1 MTYNR
6 SLMIGLVLLLASFGV
21 SAWLYPH
28 LPETMPRHWNAT
40 GNIDAYGPRAQ
51 VAFLMPA
58 IIAFT
63 WVLLIVLPRVSPHGF
78 RIDLFR
84 DVYGVV
90 TAGIIAV
97 LAFLHTI
104 TLLEAAGYALPLN
117 STTFV
122 AIGLLMLFLGNYMG
136 KLRKNFFI
144 GVRTPWT
151 LASDEVWARTHR
163 LTGWVFAV
171 AGVAIVADGLLGANV
186 VIFLAV
192 ILCAV
197 FAPIVYSFV
206 LYRRIEGFGPDPSP

>member
-6 SLMIGLVLLLASFGV
+6 SLIIGLVLMLAAFAV

-28 LPETMPRHWNAT
+28 LPEPMPRRWVAA
-40 GNIDAYGPRAQ
+40 GNVVAYGPRAQ
-51 VAFLMPA
+51 LAFLMPA

-84 DVYGVV
+84 DVFGVV
-90 TAGIIAV
+90 GAGIIAV
-97 LAFLHTI
+97 LAFLHTV
-104 TLLEAAGYALPLN
+104 TLLEAAGHALPMVG
-117 STTFV
+117 TIFV
-122 AIGLLMLFLGNYMG
+122 AVGILMVFLGNYMG

-163 LTGWVFAV
+163 LTGWLLAA
-171 AGVAIVADGLLGANV
+171 AGVAVVADGLLGANV
-186 VIFLAV
+186 AFFLVAV
-192 ILCAV
+192 LCAV
-197 FAPIVYSFV
+197 LTPFVYSFV
-206 LYRRIEGFGPDPSP
+206 LYWRIEGFGPDPQG